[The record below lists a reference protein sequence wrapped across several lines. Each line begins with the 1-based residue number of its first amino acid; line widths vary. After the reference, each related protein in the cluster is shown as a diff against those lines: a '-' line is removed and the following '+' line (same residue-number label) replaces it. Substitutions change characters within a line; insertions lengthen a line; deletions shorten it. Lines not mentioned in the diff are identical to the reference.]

1 MASRNG
7 WILCAAGAVSLCAQQ
22 ASISGPI
29 GGYVFDTRAHSL
41 RVIRGV
47 PGASLIG
54 DGVDFGTGITNAWV
68 APKLDAALTVT
79 AEGVARLFRLD
90 GGKATERMVEGLVV
104 PDRAVFSPSG
114 TALVLVTRGNAQV
127 IKGLPD
133 APVVAG
139 TVELPQD
146 RSVATRA
153 DAGGR
158 LRRSGVGAVAVS
170 DDGSYL
176 LYGSSGAVELLG
188 ISGDSRKLTDA
199 GPGALLAFA
208 PGGHDAAV
216 VDPGTVAFFQDVAGA
231 ATVRRLPGIAGGKGA
246 AFSPDGGRL
255 FVAAA
260 SVTVVDVAT
269 VERREIACECRPSG
283 LVRMGYAFRLNDLG
297 TEPLW
302 LLDVSADPKVVFV
315 PARAGM

>member
-1 MASRNG
+1 
-7 WILCAAGAVSLCAQQ
+7 
-22 ASISGPI
+22 
-29 GGYVFDTRAHSL
+29 VFDTRARAL
-41 RVIRGV
+41 RVIFGV
-47 PGASLIG
+47 HGASLIG
-54 DGVDFGTGITNAWV
+54 DEVDFGTGITNAWV
-68 APKLDAALTVT
+68 APKLDVALTVT

-90 GGKATERMVEGLVV
+90 AGKATERLVEGLVV

-114 TALVLVTRGNAQV
+114 TALALVTKGNARI

-139 TVELPQD
+139 TVELPQGGG
-146 RSVATRA
+146 VATRA
-153 DAGGR
+153 DAGGNPP
-158 LRRSGVGAVAVS
+158 RSDVGAMAVS

-199 GPGALLAFA
+199 GLGALVAFA

-216 VDPGTVAFFQDVAGA
+216 VDGGMVAFFQDAAGA
-231 ATVRRLPGIAGGKGA
+231 ATVRRLPGIAGGKGV

-260 SVTVVDVAT
+260 SVTAVDVLT
-269 VERREIACECRPSG
+269 GDRGEIVCGCRPSG
-283 LVRMGYAFRLNDLG
+283 LVRIGNAFRLNDLDA
-297 TEPLW
+297 EPLW
-302 LLDVSADPKVVFV
+302 LLDVSADPQMVFV
-315 PARAGM
+315 PARAGI